1 MLNKIFLMGRLTRNP
16 ELRYTGNETP
26 VCSFTLAVDRDY
38 QSGGSERQTD
48 FVDCVAWRK
57 TGEFVSKYWTR
68 GQLMVVEGSLQSR
81 KWKDKND
88 ETHVAWEVVADTVHF
103 GGDKKSESV
112 GEAAK
117 PSRVDASTFEDLPD
131 DRSELPF

>member
-38 QSGGSERQTD
+38 QTGGSERQTD

-57 TGEFVSKYWTR
+57 TAEFVSKYWTR
-68 GQLMVVEGSLQSR
+68 GQLMVLEGALQSR

-88 ETHVAWEVVADTVHF
+88 ETHVAWEVVADTVYF
-103 GGDKKSESV
+103 GGDKKSDGES
-112 GEAAK
+112 AK
-117 PSRVDASTFEDLPD
+117 PSRVDASTFEDMSDDPD
-131 DRSELPF
+131 AELPF